1 MSELGDFY
9 GVLFQYVRFVLYD
22 HIKMNSNYTEKY

>member
-1 MSELGDFY
+1 MSELGDVY

-22 HIKMNSNYTEKY
+22 HIKMNSNYTEMY